1 MPPYTKHAKNHAK
14 IRRFGMVFDWRV
26 SFRRPLSDAPA
37 LGIRPPRLPLLL
49 AVAACSAQKAARR
62 CALSGGRS
70 IGRHHR
76 PPAPRLFAGG
86 AGGRRRRF
94 LFVCALR
101 LPRRWLPR
109 FGAWGWSAAL
119 GLVAASVGRG
129 AGLGL
134 VAASRRPPPRVLCWR
149 RAWFGRRAAGRV
161 RAWGWRAR
169 LSVPV
174 FALFFWG
181 KSSKQSFSQDIICL
195 TN

>member
-1 MPPYTKHAKNHAK
+1 
-14 IRRFGMVFDWRV
+14 MVFDWRV

-76 PPAPRLFAGG
+76 PPAPRLLAGG

-109 FGAWGWSAAL
+109 FGAGAGRRRWGLWPL
-119 GLVAASVGRG
+119 PLVAGRG
-129 AGLGL
+129 WGLWPLPAARRPASCVGGGRGSGGGRRGGFGLG
-134 VAASRRPPPRVLCWR
+134 A
-149 RAWFGRRAAGRV
+149 GRRRWGGR
-161 RAWGWRAR
+161 
-169 LSVPV
+169 
-174 FALFFWG
+174 FFVVMWQTIFFT
-181 KSSKQSFSQDIICL
+181 KHYFLDKIKDNI
-195 TN
+195 

>member
-1 MPPYTKHAKNHAK
+1 
-14 IRRFGMVFDWRV
+14 MVFDWRV

-109 FGAWGWSAAL
+109 FGAGAGRRRWGLWPL
-119 GLVAASVGRG
+119 PLVAGRG
-129 AGLGL
+129 WGLWPL
-134 VAASRRPPPRVLCWR
+134 PSARRPAFCAGGGR
-149 RAWFGRRAAGRV
+149 RGGRRAAGRV
-161 RAWGWRAR
+161 RAWGWSAALGRAFFCGNVANN
-169 LSVPV
+169 L
-174 FALFFWG
+174 FHKALF
-181 KSSKQSFSQDIICL
+181 S
-195 TN
+195 